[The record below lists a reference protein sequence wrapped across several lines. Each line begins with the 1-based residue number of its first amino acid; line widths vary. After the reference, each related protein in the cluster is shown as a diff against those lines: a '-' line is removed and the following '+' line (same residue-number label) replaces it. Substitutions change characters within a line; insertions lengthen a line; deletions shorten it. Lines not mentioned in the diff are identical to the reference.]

1 MNSCPSPAC
10 THHRVRGSGG
20 RPGARAAP
28 ASPIVLVV
36 VLLALLALVLAE
48 AVAHCAPCCYD
59 RWLGNRVVRLY
70 RRQEERTRSR
80 HTGVRDVGVWRRAR
94 GAGAEQLV
102 S

>member
-1 MNSCPSPAC
+1 MNSCPSG
-10 THHRVRGSGG
+10 RGGP
-20 RPGARAAP
+20 RARAAAP
-28 ASPIVLVV
+28 AGGLLAADRFLVV

-59 RWLGNRVVRLY
+59 RWVSNRVVRLY